1 MFRILFF
8 LWLILGF
15 SSCSK
20 YVYEKPIESMIVLSA
35 YQVNDSW
42 HLLVQT
48 EDDYDCDNREFDYI
62 LDITDNKVKLKIKSI
77 LEVEECSGNEG
88 PVMLDINL
96 GQLTGMENVTLKLK
110 KGFKKTMG
118 SLNLND
124 GNIILEFNHNFTSN

>member
-1 MFRILFF
+1 
-8 LWLILGF
+8 
-15 SSCSK
+15 
-20 YVYEKPIESMIVLSA
+20 MIVLSA